1 MVKDVLNNVDVF
13 ENSIEEYLN
22 EFCNNNNIEDMKA
35 EPQSVWNAAL
45 MFIQKNVFKNRDFLK
60 TSKPHPNY
68 INNEY
73 TNQYSNLNKSTCN
86 AYDLDKIECMCDI
99 YIYLCLLNDK
109 VPCKFGFCIFTGI
122 KVDTLLSW
130 ERNIESSLSK
140 SRMDI
145 LQKIYTSEEEALTSK
160 AFSLRNPTGAL
171 AALNHKKG
179 WREDGKLH
187 IQQVEQKTADQLP
200 RLDTAPQYIAAVED
214 KNH

>member
-1 MVKDVLNNVDVF
+1 MR
-13 ENSIEEYLN
+13 Y
-22 EFCNNNNIEDMKA
+22 
-35 EPQSVWNAAL
+35 
-45 MFIQKNVFKNRDFLK
+45 
-60 TSKPHPNY
+60 
-68 INNEY
+68 
-73 TNQYSNLNKSTCN
+73 
-86 AYDLDKIECMCDI
+86 I
-99 YIYLCLLNDK
+99 YISLFVNDK

-160 AFSLRNPTGAL
+160 AFSLKNPTGAL

-187 IQQVEQKTADQLP
+187 IQQVEQKTAAELP
-200 RLDTAPQYIAAVED
+200 RLDAIPQDVAVIED

>member
-86 AYDLDKIECMCDI
+86 AYDLDKIECICDI

-109 VPCKFGFCIFTGI
+109 VPCKFGFCMFTGI
-122 KVDTLLSW
+122 STDTIKSW
-130 ERNIESSLSK
+130 
-140 SRMDI
+140 
-145 LQKIYTSEEEALTSK
+145 
-160 AFSLRNPTGAL
+160 
-171 AALNHKKG
+171 
-179 WREDGKLH
+179 
-187 IQQVEQKTADQLP
+187 
-200 RLDTAPQYIAAVED
+200 D
-214 KNH
+214 KNI